1 MAGSITGSLT
11 GLSFVLAEKAFTQD
25 HIFSL
30 WEFGIAAT
38 ATPALITLI
47 TTRTTKV
54 KATTLLPV
62 AYLTLFLPVLGAA
75 FGASGSEP
83 LWQYG
88 LLGLA
93 GGLIWSTPFAI
104 FHVLRTGNS
113 NEH

>member
-1 MAGSITGSLT
+1 MAGSVTGSLT
-11 GLSFVLAEKAFTQD
+11 GLSFVLVAKALTQD

-30 WEFGIAAT
+30 WEFGIAAA

-47 TTRTTKV
+47 TARTTKV

-62 AYLTLFLPVLGAA
+62 AYLTLVLPVLGAA

-93 GGLIWSTPFAI
+93 GGLFWSTPFALWWI
-104 FHVLRTGNS
+104 RTRRK
-113 NEH
+113 H

>member
-11 GLSFVLAEKAFTQD
+11 GLSFVLAEKAFTRD

-30 WEFGIAAT
+30 WEFGIAAA

-93 GGLIWSTPFAI
+93 GGLFWSTPFALWWI
-104 FHVLRTGNS
+104 RTRRK
-113 NEH
+113 H